1 MSTSNHKNA
10 RAAKGPYAVSRK
22 MIWIS
27 RILTILFSLAV
38 IFPIIFIILTSFKN
52 NNEFYTNIFGFPSI
66 WRIENFGYAWTK
78 GQLSK
83 YAGNSVIA
91 TVTTV
96 FASVLLTSLGGYA
109 LSKLHIPRA
118 NAIINV
124 FLVFNFVPGVAI
136 YIPLYSQLIQM
147 HLNKTIWMLILPY
160 IAWTIPISLFI
171 FKQFFDSIP
180 NELIEAARIDG
191 SSELSTFFRVIFP
204 LVTPAVATVMVFNFI
219 NTWGE
224 YMWAS
229 IAATASSSTITL
241 PVGLI
246 YFRGQYG
253 IEWGPFAA
261 AIVII
266 IVPLMLLFIYLQ
278 KYFIQG
284 ITSGAVK
291 G

>member
-1 MSTSNHKNA
+1 MSIKGNIKG
-10 RAAKGPYAVSRK
+10 RAERGPYAVSQG

-27 RILTILFSLAV
+27 RILTVLFSLAV
-38 IFPIIFIILTSFKN
+38 IFPIVFIILTSFKN
-52 NNEFYTNIFGFPSI
+52 NNEFYLNIFGLPGI
-66 WRIENFGYAWTK
+66 WRIENYPYAWTK
-78 GQLSK
+78 GQLGK
-83 YAGNSVIA
+83 YAFNSVVV
-91 TVTTV
+91 TVTAV
-96 FASVLLTSLGGYA
+96 FASVLFTSLGGYA
-109 LSKLHIPRA
+109 LSKLHIPKA
-118 NAIINV
+118 NAIINL
-124 FLVFNFVPGVAI
+124 FLVFNFVPGVAV

-160 IAWTIPISLFI
+160 TAWTIPISIFI

-191 SSELSTFFRVIFP
+191 SGELSTFFRVILP

-229 IAATASSSTITL
+229 ISATGSSNVITL
-241 PVGLI
+241 PVGLL
-246 YFRGQYG
+246 YFRGEYG

-266 IVPLMLLFIYLQ
+266 ILPLMLLFIYLQ